1 MVLKALQLVF
11 SYRMVLATEIG
22 IMGLDFIFGYSVAEL
37 WQTSENSHG
46 CKWVCFRPI
55 RVALHRRVKA
65 RVRPLLLWLYIWN
78 KGAVVKQICA
88 CLWYTRL
95 GSKYSIQLSETL
107 PYSFT
112 EKLFFTAI
120 CNIWKARSVDS

>member
-1 MVLKALQLVF
+1 MVLKALQVVF

-22 IMGLDFIFGYSVAEL
+22 IMGLNFIFGYSVAEL

-55 RVALHRRVKA
+55 RIALHRRVKA

-95 GSKYSIQLSETL
+95 GAKRSTHFNFQ
-107 PYSFT
+107 
-112 EKLFFTAI
+112 KLFHIPLQKSCFSQLYATFG
-120 CNIWKARSVDS
+120 RLDL